1 MRPARFGTGDRLHGK
16 TDLPAGSDDFCGDK
30 RGDPHHDGG
39 RQSPHSHPVGSDA
52 ADPGRMAVAEGNEVS
67 AGLVAALAEHRHQ
80 LVRFFRSRT
89 GDGAEAEDV
98 VQEIWLHVSR
108 AETGPVANPLAYLH
122 RVGMNIVL
130 DRVRERR
137 RRERRE
143 QDWSDVAI
151 GSGDGEARDNSPS
164 PLDVVEGRERVRLL
178 AAAIEKLPPG
188 ASRVFRRHKLDGLSH
203 SEVAAELGI
212 SRSAVEK
219 HIAVAMRHLR
229 EALG

>member
-1 MRPARFGTGDRLHGK
+1 MRPAVLRSGDPQPSGK
-16 TDLPAGSDDFCGDK
+16 DPHAGSDFSGDK
-30 RGDPHHDGG
+30 RSDAHHDGG
-39 RQSPHSHPVGSDA
+39 RQSPPPFPTGPEAAHS
-52 ADPGRMAVAEGNEVS
+52 GRLAVAEECQVS

-80 LVRFFRSRT
+80 LVRFFTSRT
-89 GDGAEAEDV
+89 GDVVEAEDV

-108 AETGPVANPLAYLH
+108 AESGPVANPLAYLH

-143 QDWSDVAI
+143 QDWSDVTA
-151 GSGDGEARDNSPS
+151 GTGNGEVSDDAPS

-188 ASRVFRRHKLDGLSH
+188 AGRVFRRHKLDGLSH

-229 EALG
+229 EALE